1 MTAEATKKAEARNA
15 AKATKT
21 VAGDGDRAS
30 GANVR
35 RGGRN
40 FMIAF
45 YAALRAI
52 KLYPLEHSAVQKTLA
67 ELAHVAE
74 ELRAEEGELEFRV
87 SGEFIFI
94 NATRLRLDLSNY
106 ATFGHILT
114 LCKLAGIGA
123 IHVGTDGAAR
133 DWTLLLSLMGG
144 ETQSGPADRFKEIQ
158 SRLKDAKIETFQLD
172 APTET
177 ATDREFNEEAKA
189 AANRTYSQSVAVTKD
204 VINSVRIGKTPN
216 IRKIKRVVQGIVDQ
230 VLNEETSL
238 IGLTTIRD
246 YDEYTFTH
254 SVNVCIFSI
263 ALGRRLGM
271 TKLQLYELGL
281 AALMHDIGKSRVP
294 IDLLQKTGELTDE
307 EWKWMAAHPWLGVLV
322 LFQFRRQQEELSY
335 RAMTVCQEH
344 HMKVDLTG
352 YPKSIRPRQVSLL
365 SKIVSI
371 ADGYD
376 AATSRRVYRTEV
388 IAPSAVLEEMRDN
401 PRRGLDQVLVK
412 AFINLLGIYPVGT
425 LVVLDTF
432 ELAVVS
438 AANPNPEALS
448 RPIVKII
455 SDAQGNTISPPM
467 QVDLAVP
474 EAGGQ
479 YARTIIKTADPDRY
493 GITPGDYLI

>member
-1 MTAEATKKAEARNA
+1 MTAPATRAV
-15 AKATKT
+15 KT
-21 VAGDGDRAS
+21 EGEKQS

-52 KLYPLEHSAVQKTLA
+52 KLYPLEHSAVQKSVA
-67 ELAHVAE
+67 ELSQVAE
-74 ELRAEEGELEFRV
+74 ELRHEEGELEFRI
-87 SGEFIFI
+87 SGEFIFL
-94 NATRLRLDLSNY
+94 NETRLRLDLSNY
-106 ATFGHILT
+106 ATFGHVLT
-114 LCKLAGIGA
+114 LAKLAGIGA
-123 IHVGTDGAAR
+123 IRVGTAGSQR
-133 DWTLLLSLMGG
+133 DWQLLLSLLGA
-144 ETQSGPADRFKEIQ
+144 ETKNAPADRLKEIIA
-158 SRLKDAKIETFQLD
+158 RLKEAKIETFEIE
-172 APTET
+172 APAET
-177 ATDREFNEEAKA
+177 ASDKEFNEEAKA

-238 IGLTTIRD
+238 IGLTAIRD

-271 TKLQLYELGL
+271 NKLQLYELGL

-294 IDLLQKTGELTDE
+294 LDLLQKNGELTDE

-344 HMKVDLTG
+344 HMKIDLTG

-365 SKIVSI
+365 SRIVSI

-376 AATSRRVYRTEV
+376 AATSRRVYKTEAL
-388 IAPSAVLEEMRDN
+388 APSAVLEEMRDN

-448 RPIVKII
+448 RPIIKII
-455 SDAQGNTISPPM
+455 SDAQGNRISPPL

-479 YARTIIKTADPDRY
+479 YARTIIKTADPERY

>member
-1 MTAEATKKAEARNA
+1 
-15 AKATKT
+15 
-21 VAGDGDRAS
+21 
-30 GANVR
+30 
-35 RGGRN
+35 
-40 FMIAF
+40 MIAF

-52 KLYPLEHSAVQKTLA
+52 KLYPLEHTAVQKTLA
-67 ELAHVAE
+67 ELSQVAE

-87 SGEFIFI
+87 SGEFIFL

-123 IHVGTDGAAR
+123 IHVGTSGTAR
-133 DWTLLLSLMGG
+133 DWTLLLSLLGG
-144 ETQSGPADRFKEIQ
+144 ESKTGPSERYKEIL

-172 APTET
+172 PPTET
-177 ATDREFNEEAKA
+177 ASDRELNEETKA

-344 HMKVDLTG
+344 HMKIDLTG
-352 YPKSIRPRQVSLL
+352 YPKAIRPRQVSLL

-455 SDAQGNTISPPM
+455 SDAQGNTISPPL

-474 EAGGQ
+474 ETGGQ

>member
-1 MTAEATKKAEARNA
+1 VTAPATR
-15 AKATKT
+15 TSG
-21 VAGDGDRAS
+21 GDGDKQI
-30 GANVR
+30 GAKLR

-40 FMIAF
+40 FMVAF

-52 KLYPLEHSAVQKTLA
+52 KLYPLEHTAVQKTLA
-67 ELAHVAE
+67 ELSQVAE

-87 SGEFIFI
+87 SGEFIFL
-94 NATRLRLDLSNY
+94 NSTRLRLDLSNY

-123 IHVGTDGAAR
+123 IHVGTNGTAR
-133 DWTLLLSLMGG
+133 DWTFLLSLLGG
-144 ETQSGPADRFKEIQ
+144 ETKVGPADRFKEIQ
-158 SRLKDAKIETFQLD
+158 SRLKDAKIETFQID

-177 ATDREFNEEAKA
+177 ATDREFNEESKA

-238 IGLTTIRD
+238 IGLTAIRD

-294 IDLLQKTGELTDE
+294 IDVLQKNGELTDE
-307 EWKWMAAHPWLGVLV
+307 EWKWMASHPWLGVLV

-352 YPKSIRPRQVSLL
+352 YPKCVRPREVSLL
-365 SKIVSI
+365 SKIVTI

-376 AATSRRVYRTEV
+376 AATSRRVYKTEAL
-388 IAPSAVLEEMRDN
+388 APSAVLEEMRDN

-438 AANPNPEALS
+438 AANPNPESLS
-448 RPIVKII
+448 RPIIKII
-455 SDAQGNTISPPM
+455 SDAQGNTISPPL

>member
-1 MTAEATKKAEARNA
+1 MTAPAGR
-15 AKATKT
+15 T
-21 VAGDGDRAS
+21 VTTEGRES
-30 GANVR
+30 GAKMR

-52 KLYPLEHSAVQKTLA
+52 KLYPLEHTAVQKTLA
-67 ELAHVAE
+67 ELSQVAE
-74 ELRAEEGELEFRV
+74 QLRAEEGELEFRV
-87 SGEFIFI
+87 SGEFIFL

-123 IHVGTDGAAR
+123 IHVGTNGTAR
-133 DWTLLLSLMGG
+133 DWTLLLSLLGG
-144 ETQSGPADRFKEIQ
+144 ESKTAPSERFREIL

-177 ATDREFNEEAKA
+177 ASDRELNEETKA

-271 TKLQLYELGL
+271 TKIQLYELGL

-344 HMKVDLTG
+344 HMKIDLTG
-352 YPKSIRPRQVSLL
+352 YPKAIRPRQVSLL

-388 IAPSAVLEEMRDN
+388 ITPSAVLEEMRDN

-455 SDAQGNTISPPM
+455 SDAQGNTISPPL

-474 EAGGQ
+474 ESGGQ

>member
-1 MTAEATKKAEARNA
+1 MTGGARLTPSRLSDDQARAGTKI
-15 AKATKT
+15 
-21 VAGDGDRAS
+21 
-30 GANVR
+30 R
-35 RGGRN
+35 RSGRN
-40 FMIAF
+40 FMVAF

-67 ELAHVAE
+67 ELSQVADDM
-74 ELRAEEGELEFRV
+74 RGEEGELEFRI

-94 NATRLRLDLSNY
+94 NSTRLRLDLSNY

-114 LCKLAGIGA
+114 LCKAAGIGT
-123 IHVGTDGAAR
+123 INVGARGSAR
-133 DWTLLLSLMGG
+133 DWTVLLSLLGSETKVSAHDRFDEIVARLKETGIDTFHLEPPG
-144 ETQSGPADRFKEIQ
+144 ETES
-158 SRLKDAKIETFQLD
+158 
-172 APTET
+172 
-177 ATDREFNEEAKA
+177 DREFNEEAKA

-204 VINSVRIGKTPN
+204 VINSMRIGKTPN

-238 IGLTTIRD
+238 IGLTAIRD

-254 SVNVCIFSI
+254 SVNVCIFSV

-271 TKLQLYELGL
+271 TKIQLYELGL

-294 IDLLQKTGELTDE
+294 LDMLQKTGELTEE
-307 EWKWMAAHPWLGVLV
+307 EWRWMAAHPWLGVLV

-335 RAMTVCQEH
+335 RSMTVAHEH

-352 YPKSIRPRQVSLL
+352 YPKTVRPRTMSLL
-365 SKIVSI
+365 SKIVAI

-376 AATSRRVYRTEV
+376 AATSRRVYRTELL
-388 IAPSAVLEEMRDN
+388 APSDVLEEMRDN
-401 PRRGLDQVLVK
+401 PRRGLDPVLVK

-438 AANPNPEALS
+438 AANPNTDALS

-455 SDAQGNTISPPM
+455 SDAKGNVISPPTV
-467 QVDLAVP
+467 VDLAVP
-474 EAGGQ
+474 DAAGK
-479 YARTIIKTADPDRY
+479 YSRTIIKTADPDRY
-493 GITPGDYLI
+493 GITVGDYLI

>member
-1 MTAEATKKAEARNA
+1 M
-15 AKATKT
+15 
-21 VAGDGDRAS
+21 V
-30 GANVR
+30 
-35 RGGRN
+35 
-40 FMIAF
+40 AF

-52 KLYPLEHSAVQKTLA
+52 KLYPLEHTAVQKTLS
-67 ELAHVAE
+67 ELSQVAE
-74 ELRAEEGELEFRV
+74 ELRAEESELEFRV
-87 SGEFIFI
+87 SGEFIFL
-94 NATRLRLDLSNY
+94 NSTRLRLDLSNY

-123 IHVGTDGAAR
+123 INVGPQGTAR
-133 DWTLLLSLMGG
+133 DWTFLLSLLGG
-144 ETQSGPADRFKEIQ
+144 ETKVGPDDRFKEIQ
-158 SRLKDAKIETFQLD
+158 ARLTDAKIETFQID

-177 ATDREFNEEAKA
+177 ATDREFNEESKA

-238 IGLTTIRD
+238 IGLTAIRD

-271 TKLQLYELGL
+271 NKLQLYELGL

-294 IDLLQKTGELTDE
+294 IDVLQKNGELTDE
-307 EWKWMAAHPWLGVLV
+307 EWKWMASHPWLGVLV

-344 HMKVDLTG
+344 HMKIDLTG
-352 YPKSIRPRQVSLL
+352 YPKCVRPREVSLL
-365 SKIVSI
+365 SKIVTI

-376 AATSRRVYRTEV
+376 AATSRRVYKTEAL
-388 IAPSAVLEEMRDN
+388 APSAVLEEMRDN

-455 SDAQGNTISPPM
+455 SDAQGHTISPPL

-493 GITPGDYLI
+493 GVTPGDYLI

>member
-1 MTAEATKKAEARNA
+1 MTAP
-15 AKATKT
+15 AKTRSDSEKQ
-21 VAGDGDRAS
+21 S

-45 YAALRAI
+45 YAGLRAI

-67 ELAHVAE
+67 ELAQVAE
-74 ELRAEEGELEFRV
+74 ELRAEEGELEFRI
-87 SGEFIFI
+87 SGEFIFL
-94 NATRLRLDLSNY
+94 NETRLRLDLSNY

-114 LCKLAGIGA
+114 LAKLAGIGA
-123 IHVGTDGAAR
+123 IHVGTKGTAR
-133 DWTLLLSLMGG
+133 EWSLLLSLLGA
-144 ETQSGPADRFKEIQ
+144 ETKSAPGDRFKEII
-158 SRLKDAKIETFQLD
+158 SRLKEAKIETFELD
-172 APTET
+172 APAET
-177 ATDREFNEEAKA
+177 ASDKEFNEEAKA

-238 IGLTTIRD
+238 IGLTAIRD

-294 IDLLQKTGELTDE
+294 LDLLQKSGELTDE

-344 HMKVDLTG
+344 HMKIDLTG
-352 YPKSIRPRQVSLL
+352 YPKCIRKRQVSLL
-365 SKIVSI
+365 SRIVSI

-376 AATSRRVYRTEV
+376 AATSRRVYKTEAL
-388 IAPSAVLEEMRDN
+388 APSDVLQEMRDN

-438 AANPNPEALS
+438 AANPNPESLS
-448 RPIVKII
+448 RPIIKII
-455 SDAQGNTISPPM
+455 SDAQGNRIAPPLT
-467 QVDLAVP
+467 VDLAVP

-479 YARTIIKTADPDRY
+479 YARTIIKTADPERY
-493 GITPGDYLI
+493 GVVPGDYLI

>member
-1 MTAEATKKAEARNA
+1 MTAPAGR
-15 AKATKT
+15 T
-21 VAGDGDRAS
+21 VTSEDRQS
-30 GANVR
+30 GAKMR

-52 KLYPLEHSAVQKTLA
+52 KLYPLEHTAVQKTLA
-67 ELAHVAE
+67 ELSQVAE

-87 SGEFIFI
+87 SGEFIFL

-123 IHVGTDGAAR
+123 IHVGTNGTAR
-133 DWTLLLSLMGG
+133 DWTLLLSLLGG
-144 ETQSGPADRFKEIQ
+144 ESKSAPAERYKEILA
-158 SRLKDAKIETFQLD
+158 RLKEAKIETFQLD
-172 APTET
+172 PPMET
-177 ATDREFNEEAKA
+177 ASDRELNEETKA

-271 TKLQLYELGL
+271 TKIQLYELGL

-344 HMKVDLTG
+344 HMKIDLTG
-352 YPKSIRPRQVSLL
+352 YPKAIRPRQVSLL

-388 IAPSAVLEEMRDN
+388 ITPSAVLEEMRDN

-438 AANPNPEALS
+438 AASPNPEMLS

-455 SDAQGNTISPPM
+455 SDAQGNTISPPL

-474 EAGGQ
+474 ETGGQ

>member
-1 MTAEATKKAEARNA
+1 MSATAPVTKSVRSEERQS
-15 AKATKT
+15 
-21 VAGDGDRAS
+21 S
-30 GANVR
+30 GNVR
-35 RGGRN
+35 RGGRS
-40 FMIAF
+40 FMVAF

-52 KLYPLEHSAVQKTLA
+52 KLYPVEHTAVQKTLA
-67 ELAHVAE
+67 ELSQVAE
-74 ELRAEEGELEFRV
+74 ELRAEESELEFRV

-94 NATRLRLDLSNY
+94 NSTRLRLDLSNY

-114 LCKLAGIGA
+114 LCKVAGIGA
-123 IHVGTDGAAR
+123 IHVGVNGNAR
-133 DWTLLLSLMGG
+133 DWTVLLSLLGA
-144 ETQSGPADRFKEIQ
+144 ETKGAPKERYQEIVN
-158 SRLKDAKIETFQLD
+158 RLRETKIETFQLD
-172 APTET
+172 EPTET
-177 ATDREFNEEAKA
+177 QMDREFNEESKA

-238 IGLTTIRD
+238 IGLTAIRD

-271 TKLQLYELGL
+271 NKLQLYELGL

-294 IDLLQKTGELTDE
+294 LDLLQKTGELTDE

-335 RAMTVCQEH
+335 RAMTVCHEH
-344 HMKVDLTG
+344 HMKIDLTG
-352 YPKSIRPRQVSLL
+352 YPKAIRPRQVSLL

-376 AATSRRVYRTEV
+376 AATSRRVYKTEV
-388 IAPSAVLEEMRDN
+388 LAPSSVLEEMRDN

-438 AANPNPEALS
+438 ASNPNPEALS

-455 SDAQGNTISPPM
+455 SDAQGNRVSPPLTI
-467 QVDLAVP
+467 DLAVP

-479 YARTIIKTADPDRY
+479 YARTIIKTADPERY

>member
-1 MTAEATKKAEARNA
+1 
-15 AKATKT
+15 
-21 VAGDGDRAS
+21 
-30 GANVR
+30 
-35 RGGRN
+35 
-40 FMIAF
+40 MISF

-52 KLYPLEHSAVQKTLA
+52 KLYPLEHTAVQKTLA
-67 ELAHVAE
+67 ELSQVAE

-94 NATRLRLDLSNY
+94 NSTRLRLDLSNY

-114 LCKLAGIGA
+114 LCKASGIGA
-123 IHVGTDGAAR
+123 IHVAPKGTAK
-133 DWTLLLSLMGG
+133 DWTFLLSLLGG
-144 ETQSGPADRFKEIQ
+144 ETQSAPDNRYAEIV
-158 SRLKDAKIETFQLD
+158 SRLSDAKIETFQLD
-172 APTET
+172 PPTET
-177 ATDREFNEEAKA
+177 QTDREFNEEAKA

-238 IGLTTIRD
+238 IGLTAIRD

-294 IDLLQKTGELTDE
+294 LDLLQKTGELTEE

-335 RAMTVCQEH
+335 RAMTVCHEH
-344 HMKVDLTG
+344 HMKIDLTG
-352 YPKSIRPRQVSLL
+352 YPKAIRPRQVSLL

-376 AATSRRVYRTEV
+376 AATSRRVYKTEAL
-388 IAPSAVLEEMRDN
+388 APSDVLEEMRDN
-401 PRRGLDQVLVK
+401 PKRGLDPVLVK

-438 AANPNPEALS
+438 ASNPNPEALS

-455 SDAQGNTISPPM
+455 SDAQGHRISPPLA
-467 QVDLAVP
+467 VDLAIP

-493 GITPGDYLI
+493 GITPGDYLL

>member
-1 MTAEATKKAEARNA
+1 
-15 AKATKT
+15 
-21 VAGDGDRAS
+21 
-30 GANVR
+30 
-35 RGGRN
+35 
-40 FMIAF
+40 MISF

-52 KLYPLEHSAVQKTLA
+52 KLYPLEHSAVQKTLV
-67 ELAHVAE
+67 ELAQVAE
-74 ELRAEEGELEFRV
+74 ELRAEEGELEFRI

-94 NATRLRLDLSNY
+94 NSTRLRLDLSNY

-123 IHVGTDGAAR
+123 IHVGIQGTAR
-133 DWTLLLSLMGG
+133 DWTLLLSLLGS
-144 ETQSGPADRFKEIQ
+144 ESKTAPAERLKEILE
-158 SRLKDAKIETFQLD
+158 RLKDAKIELFQLD

-177 ATDREFNEEAKA
+177 ETDKEFNEEAKA

-204 VINSVRIGKTPN
+204 VINSVRIGKTPS

-238 IGLTTIRD
+238 IGLTAIRD

-271 TKLQLYELGL
+271 NKLQLYELGL

-294 IDLLQKTGELTDE
+294 LDILQKSGGLTDD

-335 RAMTVCQEH
+335 RAMTVCHEH
-344 HMKVDLTG
+344 HMKIDLTG
-352 YPKSIRPRQVSLL
+352 YPKVIRPRQASLL
-365 SKIVSI
+365 SRIVSI

-376 AATSRRVYRTEV
+376 AATSRRVYKTEPL
-388 IAPSAVLEEMRDN
+388 APSAVLEEMRDN

-438 AANPNPEALS
+438 GANPNPEALS
-448 RPIVKII
+448 RPIIKII
-455 SDAQGNTISPPM
+455 SDAQGNTISPPL

-493 GITPGDYLI
+493 GVTPGDYLI

>member
-1 MTAEATKKAEARNA
+1 VTTSAGR
-15 AKATKT
+15 T
-21 VAGDGDRAS
+21 VTSEGRES
-30 GANVR
+30 GAKMR

-52 KLYPLEHSAVQKTLA
+52 KLYPLEHTAVQKTLA
-67 ELAHVAE
+67 ELSQVAE

-87 SGEFIFI
+87 SGEFIFL

-123 IHVGTDGAAR
+123 IHVGTNGTAR
-133 DWTLLLSLMGG
+133 DWTLLLSLLGG
-144 ETQSGPADRFKEIQ
+144 ESKTAPSERFKEIL

-177 ATDREFNEEAKA
+177 DNDREINEETKA

-271 TKLQLYELGL
+271 TKIQLYELGL

-344 HMKVDLTG
+344 HMKIDLTG
-352 YPKSIRPRQVSLL
+352 YPKAIRPRQVSLL

-388 IAPSAVLEEMRDN
+388 ITPSAVLEEMRDN

-455 SDAQGNTISPPM
+455 SDAQGNTISPPL

-474 EAGGQ
+474 ETGGQ

>member
-1 MTAEATKKAEARNA
+1 MTAPAGR
-15 AKATKT
+15 T
-21 VAGDGDRAS
+21 VASEDRQS
-30 GANVR
+30 GAKMR

-52 KLYPLEHSAVQKTLA
+52 KLYPLEHTAVQKTLA
-67 ELAHVAE
+67 ELSQVAE

-87 SGEFIFI
+87 SGEFIFL

-123 IHVGTDGAAR
+123 IHVGTNGTAR
-133 DWTLLLSLMGG
+133 EWTLLLSLLGG
-144 ETQSGPADRFKEIQ
+144 ESKAAPAERYKEIL
-158 SRLKDAKIETFQLD
+158 SRLKEAKIETFQLD

-177 ATDREFNEEAKA
+177 ASDRELNEETKA

-271 TKLQLYELGL
+271 TKIQLYELGL

-344 HMKVDLTG
+344 HMKIDLTG
-352 YPKSIRPRQVSLL
+352 YPKAIRPRQVSLL

-388 IAPSAVLEEMRDN
+388 ITPSAVLEEMRDN

-438 AANPNPEALS
+438 AANPNPDALS
-448 RPIVKII
+448 RPIIKII
-455 SDAQGNTISPPM
+455 SDAQGNTISPPL
-467 QVDLAVP
+467 QIDLAVP
-474 EAGGQ
+474 ETGGQ

>member
-1 MTAEATKKAEARNA
+1 MTAPAGR
-15 AKATKT
+15 T
-21 VAGDGDRAS
+21 VTSEDRQS
-30 GANVR
+30 GAKMR

-40 FMIAF
+40 FVIAF

-52 KLYPLEHSAVQKTLA
+52 KLYPLEHTAVQKTLA
-67 ELAHVAE
+67 ELSLVAE

-87 SGEFIFI
+87 SGEFIFL

-123 IHVGTDGAAR
+123 IHVGTNGTAR
-133 DWTLLLSLMGG
+133 DWTLLLSLLGG
-144 ETQSGPADRFKEIQ
+144 ESKSAPAERYKEIL

-177 ATDREFNEEAKA
+177 ASDRELNEETKA

-271 TKLQLYELGL
+271 TKIQLYELGL

-344 HMKVDLTG
+344 HMKIDLTG
-352 YPKSIRPRQVSLL
+352 YPKAIRPRQVSLL

-388 IAPSAVLEEMRDN
+388 ITPSAVLEEMRDN

-438 AANPNPEALS
+438 AASPNPEMLS

-455 SDAQGNTISPPM
+455 SDAQGNTISPPL

-474 EAGGQ
+474 ETGGQ

>member
-1 MTAEATKKAEARNA
+1 VSAKTPLAEAAVSDERKAG
-15 AKATKT
+15 
-21 VAGDGDRAS
+21 AG
-30 GANVR
+30 VR

-40 FMIAF
+40 FMVAF
-45 YAALRAI
+45 YAALRSI
-52 KLYPLEHSAVQKTLA
+52 RLYPLEHSNVQKTVSDLA
-67 ELAHVAE
+67 QVAE
-74 ELRAEEGELEFRV
+74 EMRGEEGELEFRI

-94 NATRLRLDLSNY
+94 NSTRLRLDLSNY

-114 LCKLAGIGA
+114 LCKAAGIGA
-123 IHVGTDGAAR
+123 IHVGAR
-133 DWTLLLSLMGG
+133 GTAKDWSLLLTLLGG
-144 ETQSGPADRFKEIQ
+144 ETKVSPPERFAEIV
-158 SRLKDAKIETFQLD
+158 SRLKQANIELFQLD
-172 APTET
+172 PPMQTEN
-177 ATDREFNEEAKA
+177 DQQFNEEAKA

-238 IGLTTIRD
+238 IGLTALRD

-254 SVNVCIFSI
+254 SVNVCIFSV

-271 TKLQLYELGL
+271 TKMQLYELGL

-294 IDLLQKTGELTDE
+294 LDLLQKTGDLTDE

-335 RAMTVCQEH
+335 RAMTVCHEH
-344 HMKVDLTG
+344 HMKIDLTG
-352 YPKSIRPRQVSLL
+352 YPKAIRPRQISVL
-365 SKIVSI
+365 SKIVTI
-371 ADGYD
+371 TDGYD
-376 AATSRRVYRTEV
+376 AATTRRVYRSETL
-388 IAPSAVLEEMRDN
+388 APSQVLEEMRDN
-401 PRRGLDQVLVK
+401 PRRGLDPVLVK

-432 ELAVVS
+432 ELGIVT

-448 RPIVKII
+448 RPIIKII
-455 SDAQGNTISPPM
+455 SDAQGNVISPPLV
-467 QVDLAVP
+467 VDLAIP

-479 YARTIIKTADPDRY
+479 FARTIIKTADPDRY
-493 GITPGDYLI
+493 GVTVGDYLI

>member
-1 MTAEATKKAEARNA
+1 
-15 AKATKT
+15 
-21 VAGDGDRAS
+21 
-30 GANVR
+30 
-35 RGGRN
+35 
-40 FMIAF
+40 MIAF

-52 KLYPLEHSAVQKTLA
+52 KLYPLEHTAVQKTLA
-67 ELAHVAE
+67 ELSQVAE
-74 ELRAEEGELEFRV
+74 ELRAEEGDLEFRV
-87 SGEFIFI
+87 SGEFIFL

-123 IHVGTDGAAR
+123 IHVGTNGTAR
-133 DWTLLLSLMGG
+133 DWTLLLSLLGG
-144 ETQSGPADRFKEIQ
+144 ESKAAPSERYKEIL

-172 APTET
+172 APIET
-177 ATDREFNEEAKA
+177 ASDRELNEETKA

-271 TKLQLYELGL
+271 TKIQLYELGL

-344 HMKVDLTG
+344 HMKIDLTG
-352 YPKSIRPRQVSLL
+352 YPKAIRPRQVSLL

-388 IAPSAVLEEMRDN
+388 ITPSAVLEEMRDN

-455 SDAQGNTISPPM
+455 SDAQGNTISPPL

-474 EAGGQ
+474 ETGGQ

>member
-1 MTAEATKKAEARNA
+1 
-15 AKATKT
+15 
-21 VAGDGDRAS
+21 
-30 GANVR
+30 
-35 RGGRN
+35 
-40 FMIAF
+40 MIAF

-52 KLYPLEHSAVQKTLA
+52 KLYPLEHSAVQKTVADLA
-67 ELAHVAE
+67 QVAE
-74 ELRAEEGELEFRV
+74 ELRAEEGDLEFRI
-87 SGEFIFI
+87 SGEFIFL
-94 NATRLRLDLSNY
+94 NETRLRLDLSNY

-114 LCKLAGIGA
+114 LAKLAGIGG
-123 IHVGTDGAAR
+123 IHVGTSGTAR
-133 DWTLLLSLMGG
+133 DWQLLLSLMGA
-144 ETQSGPADRFKEIQ
+144 ETKNAPADRYKEIIA
-158 SRLKDAKIETFQLD
+158 RLSEAKIETFQLD
-172 APTET
+172 PPAET
-177 ATDREFNEEAKA
+177 ASDKEFNEEAKA

-238 IGLTTIRD
+238 IGLTAIRD

-294 IDLLQKTGELTDE
+294 LDLLQKAGGLTDE

-335 RAMTVCQEH
+335 RAMTVCHEH
-344 HMKVDLTG
+344 HMKIDLTG
-352 YPKSIRPRQVSLL
+352 YPKAVRPRQVSLL

-376 AATSRRVYRTEV
+376 AATTRRAYMTEA
-388 IAPSAVLEEMRDN
+388 ITPSAVLEEMRDN

-455 SDAQGNTISPPM
+455 SDAQGNRIAPPL

-479 YARTIIKTADPDRY
+479 YGRTIIKTADPDRY

>member
-1 MTAEATKKAEARNA
+1 MSAGGAVTKSVRSEGERE
-15 AKATKT
+15 
-21 VAGDGDRAS
+21 S

-35 RGGRN
+35 RGGRT

-52 KLYPLEHSAVQKTLA
+52 KLYPLEHTAVQKTLA
-67 ELAHVAE
+67 ELSQIAE
-74 ELRAEEGELEFRV
+74 ELRAAEGELEFRV

-114 LCKLAGIGA
+114 LCKLSGIGA
-123 IHVGTDGAAR
+123 IHVGPRGSAR
-133 DWTLLLSLMGG
+133 DWTFLLSLLGG
-144 ETQSGPADRFKEIQ
+144 ETQSSPAARLTEIS
-158 SRLKDAKIETFQLD
+158 SRLNEAKIETFTLD

-177 ATDREFNEEAKA
+177 QTDREFNEEAKA

-238 IGLTTIRD
+238 IGLTAIRD

-271 TKLQLYELGL
+271 TKIQLYELGL

-294 IDLLQKTGELTDE
+294 LDLLQKTGELTDE

-335 RAMTVCQEH
+335 RAMTVCHEH
-344 HMKVDLTG
+344 HMKIDLTG
-352 YPKSIRPRQVSLL
+352 YPKVIRPRQVSLL

-376 AATSRRVYRTEV
+376 AATSRRVYKTEAL
-388 IAPSAVLEEMRDN
+388 APSAVLEEMRDN

-438 AANPNPEALS
+438 ASNPNPEALS

-455 SDAQGNTISPPM
+455 SDAQGNRISPPLV
-467 QVDLAVP
+467 VDLGIP

>member
-1 MTAEATKKAEARNA
+1 MSAP
-15 AKATKT
+15 ATKT
-21 VAGDGDRAS
+21 VKTDPEKQAGS
-30 GANVR
+30 NVR

-67 ELAHVAE
+67 ELAQVAE
-74 ELRAEEGELEFRV
+74 ELRHEEGELDFRI

-94 NATRLRLDLSNY
+94 NETRLRLDLSNY

-114 LCKLAGIGA
+114 LAKLAGIGD
-123 IHVGTDGAAR
+123 IRVGTGGTSR
-133 DWTLLLSLMGG
+133 DWQLLLSLLGA
-144 ETQSGPADRFKEIQ
+144 ETKSAPGDRYKEIVG
-158 SRLKDAKIETFQLD
+158 RLKEAKIETFEID
-172 APTET
+172 PPAET
-177 ATDREFNEEAKA
+177 ASDKEFNEEAKA

-238 IGLTTIRD
+238 IGLTAIRD

-281 AALMHDIGKSRVP
+281 AALMHDMGKSRVP
-294 IDLLQKTGELTDE
+294 LDLLQKSGELTDE

-344 HMKVDLTG
+344 HMKMDLTG
-352 YPKSIRPRQVSLL
+352 YPKCIRPRQVSLL
-365 SKIVSI
+365 SRIVSI

-376 AATSRRVYRTEV
+376 AATSRRVYKTEAL
-388 IAPSAVLEEMRDN
+388 APSAVLEEMRDN

-425 LVVLDTF
+425 IVVLDTF
-432 ELAVVS
+432 ELAIVS

-448 RPIVKII
+448 RPKIKII
-455 SDAQGNTISPPM
+455 SDAQGNRISPPL

-479 YARTIIKTADPDRY
+479 YARTIIKTADPERY

>member
-1 MTAEATKKAEARNA
+1 VTKSVRSEERQS
-15 AKATKT
+15 
-21 VAGDGDRAS
+21 S
-30 GANVR
+30 GNVR
-35 RGGRN
+35 RGGRS
-40 FMIAF
+40 FMVAF

-52 KLYPLEHSAVQKTLA
+52 KLYPVEHTAVQKTLA
-67 ELAHVAE
+67 ELSQIAE
-74 ELRAEEGELEFRV
+74 ELRAEESELEFRV

-94 NATRLRLDLSNY
+94 NSTRLRLDLSNY

-114 LCKLAGIGA
+114 LCKVAGIGA
-123 IHVGTDGAAR
+123 IHVGVNGTAR
-133 DWTLLLSLMGG
+133 DWTVLLSLLGA
-144 ETQSGPADRFKEIQ
+144 ETTGAPKDRYQEIVK
-158 SRLKDAKIETFQLD
+158 RLRETKIETFQLD
-172 APTET
+172 EPTET
-177 ATDREFNEEAKA
+177 QMDREFNEESKA

-271 TKLQLYELGL
+271 NKLQLYELGL

-294 IDLLQKTGELTDE
+294 LDLLQKTGELTDE

-335 RAMTVCQEH
+335 RAMTVCHEH
-344 HMKVDLTG
+344 HMKIDLTG
-352 YPKSIRPRQVSLL
+352 YPKAIRPRQVSLL

-376 AATSRRVYRTEV
+376 AATSRRVYKTEV
-388 IAPSAVLEEMRDN
+388 LAPSAVLEEMRDN

-438 AANPNPEALS
+438 ASNPNPEALS

-455 SDAQGNTISPPM
+455 SDAQGNRVSPPLT
-467 QVDLAVP
+467 VDLAVP
-474 EAGGQ
+474 ESGGQ
-479 YARTIIKTADPDRY
+479 YARTIIKTADPERY

>member
-1 MTAEATKKAEARNA
+1 M
-15 AKATKT
+15 
-21 VAGDGDRAS
+21 V
-30 GANVR
+30 
-35 RGGRN
+35 
-40 FMIAF
+40 AF

-52 KLYPLEHSAVQKTLA
+52 KLYPLEHTAVQKTLA
-67 ELAHVAE
+67 ELSQVAE
-74 ELRAEEGELEFRV
+74 ELRAEEGGELEFRV
-87 SGEFIFI
+87 SGEFIFL
-94 NATRLRLDLSNY
+94 NSTRLRLDLSNY

-123 IHVGTDGAAR
+123 IHVGTNGTAR
-133 DWTLLLSLMGG
+133 DWTFLLSLLGG
-144 ETQSGPADRFKEIQ
+144 ETKAGPADRFKEIQ
-158 SRLKDAKIETFQLD
+158 SRLKEAKIETFQID

-177 ATDREFNEEAKA
+177 ATDREFNEESKA

-238 IGLTTIRD
+238 IGLTAIRD

-271 TKLQLYELGL
+271 NKLQLYELGL

-294 IDLLQKTGELTDE
+294 IDVLQKNGELTDE
-307 EWKWMAAHPWLGVLV
+307 EWKWMASHPWLGVLV

-352 YPKSIRPRQVSLL
+352 YPKCVRPREVSLL
-365 SKIVSI
+365 SKIVTI

-376 AATSRRVYRTEV
+376 AATSRRVYKTEAL
-388 IAPSAVLEEMRDN
+388 APSAVLEEMRDN
-401 PRRGLDQVLVK
+401 PRRGLDKVLVK

-438 AANPNPEALS
+438 AANPNPESLS

-455 SDAQGNTISPPM
+455 SDAQGNTISPPL

>member
-1 MTAEATKKAEARNA
+1 MTGPALQARRS
-15 AKATKT
+15 
-21 VAGDGDRAS
+21 DGERQT

-40 FMIAF
+40 FMVAF

-67 ELAHVAE
+67 ELSQVAE
-74 ELRAEEGELEFRV
+74 EMRAEEGDLEFRI
-87 SGEFIFI
+87 SGEFIFL
-94 NATRLRLDLSNY
+94 NETRLRLDLSNY

-114 LCKLAGIGA
+114 LCKVAGIGT
-123 IHVGTDGAAR
+123 IQVGAKGTPR
-133 DWTLLLSLMGG
+133 DWSLLLSLLGA
-144 ETQSGPADRFKEIQ
+144 ETKSAPSERFQQITK
-158 SRLKDAKIETFQLD
+158 RLADAKIDLFQLD
-172 APTET
+172 PPAET
-177 ATDREFNEEAKA
+177 PSDKEFNEEAKA

-204 VINSVRIGKTPN
+204 VINSVRIGKTPS

-238 IGLTTIRD
+238 IGLTAIRD

-254 SVNVCIFSI
+254 SVNVCIFSV

-271 TKLQLYELGL
+271 TKIQLYELGL

-294 IDLLQKTGELTDE
+294 LDLLQKTGTLTDE
-307 EWKWMAAHPWLGVLV
+307 EWRWMAAHPWLGVLV

-335 RAMTVCQEH
+335 RAMTVCHEH
-344 HMKVDLTG
+344 HMKIDLTG
-352 YPKSIRPRQVSLL
+352 YPKAIRPRQVSVL
-365 SKIVSI
+365 SKIVTI
-371 ADGYD
+371 ADSYD
-376 AATSRRVYRTEV
+376 AATSRRSYQTVPL
-388 IAPSAVLEEMRDN
+388 APSAVLEEMRDN
-401 PRRGLDQVLVK
+401 PRRGLDPVLVK

-432 ELAVVS
+432 ELAIVS

-455 SDAQGNTISPPM
+455 SDARGNVIVPPLV
-467 QVDLAVP
+467 VDLAIP

-479 YARTIIKTADPDRY
+479 FSRTIIKTADPDRY
-493 GITPGDYLI
+493 GITVGDYLI

>member
-1 MTAEATKKAEARNA
+1 VTAPAGR
-15 AKATKT
+15 T
-21 VAGDGDRAS
+21 VTSEDRQS
-30 GANVR
+30 GAKMR

-52 KLYPLEHSAVQKTLA
+52 KLYPLEHTAVQKTLA
-67 ELAHVAE
+67 ELSLVAE

-87 SGEFIFI
+87 SGEFIFL

-123 IHVGTDGAAR
+123 IHVGTNGTAR
-133 DWTLLLSLMGG
+133 DWTLLLSLLGG
-144 ETQSGPADRFKEIQ
+144 ESKAAPAERYKEIL

-177 ATDREFNEEAKA
+177 ASDRELNEETKA

-271 TKLQLYELGL
+271 TKIQLYELGL

-344 HMKVDLTG
+344 HMKIDLTG
-352 YPKSIRPRQVSLL
+352 YPKAIRPRQVSLL

-388 IAPSAVLEEMRDN
+388 ITPSAVLEEMRDN

-455 SDAQGNTISPPM
+455 SDAQGNTISPPL

-474 EAGGQ
+474 ETGGQ